1 MEEKRSGEEKSQKP
15 FQPLDPPADM
25 GANKN
30 HHHTVN
36 TNVNSLRG
44 KKNWKIDEIDDRD
57 KKHMRNSF

>member
-44 KKNWKIDEIDDRD
+44 KKKPESQENG
-57 KKHMRNSF
+57 

>member
-15 FQPLDPPADM
+15 FQPLDPLADM

-36 TNVNSLRG
+36 ANVNSLKRQKNRKT
-44 KKNWKIDEIDDRD
+44 KKTDEI
-57 KKHMRNSF
+57 

>member
-1 MEEKRSGEEKSQKP
+1 MEEERSGEEKSQKP

-44 KKNWKIDEIDDRD
+44 KRTGKWTK
-57 KKHMRNSF
+57 